1 MSSSESNLNK
11 QLFSLTP
18 DTLIDLYEIDFS
30 NLQSNFEELK
40 DLYGIN
46 LGAEPVYRFCPMING
61 ANPIIWQGFA
71 FQPLPI
77 RVEGFERKSDGTLPR
92 PKMRIANPDGLF
104 SRILHANEDF
114 INCKVTRKRTFARFL
129 DEENFQNKINPFGE
143 SDAGAEFDDDVFFIN
158 RKTSEDKN
166 FIELELVSVLEL
178 EDAFVPARIIL
189 SDYCNWT
196 YRCDIGCGYKGLA
209 IETSDGRDLTEGFG
223 FNGAGGIVSPEQYED
238 ADDIPEWNKDRAGG
252 YSLGE
257 LVKISPLSTKNPYKK
272 TISIFVCSQ
281 DHADPA
287 KHHPFLDRD
296 YWLRDECPKT
306 LSSCKKRFE
315 SEDLKLFN
323 KKDSTYEGIR
333 FGGFPGTEKYSIE

>member
-1 MSSSESNLNK
+1 M
-11 QLFSLTP
+11 
-18 DTLIDLYEIDFS
+18 
-30 NLQSNFEELK
+30 
-40 DLYGIN
+40 YGIN

-61 ANPIIWQGFA
+61 TPIIWKVCFST
-71 FQPLPI
+71 I
-77 RVEGFERKSDGTLPR
+77 TDKNKGFERNLTHYRGLKY
-92 PKMRIANPDGLF
+92 IANPDGLF

-209 IETSDGRDLTEGFG
+209 IETRQRT
-223 FNGAGGIVSPEQYED
+223 
-238 ADDIPEWNKDRAGG
+238 
-252 YSLGE
+252 
-257 LVKISPLSTKNPYKK
+257 
-272 TISIFVCSQ
+272 
-281 DHADPA
+281 
-287 KHHPFLDRD
+287 
-296 YWLRDECPKT
+296 
-306 LSSCKKRFE
+306 
-315 SEDLKLFN
+315 
-323 KKDSTYEGIR
+323 
-333 FGGFPGTEKYSIE
+333 